1 MPQLV
6 AEDWTPQLIWL
17 AITFV
22 ALYMIMARVALPRI
36 GTVIEQRRDRI
47 DHDLDQ
53 AARLTEQTQNAAAAY
68 EAALAE
74 ARAKAHGI
82 AQETRG
88 KLAAETGRRRAAL
101 EEQLAEKTAEAE
113 ARIGEAREAAM
124 AQVKD
129 VAAETTDAIVA
140 RLLGAGVDR
149 TRIDAAV
156 AGALGGRT

>member
-6 AEDWTPQLIWL
+6 AEDWAPQLIWL

-47 DHDLDQ
+47 AHDLDQ

-88 KLAAETGRRRAAL
+88 KLAAETGRRRVAL

-113 ARIGEAREAAM
+113 ARIREAREAAM

-129 VAAETTDAIVA
+129 VAAETADAIVA
-140 RLLGAGVDR
+140 RLLGQGADR